1 MDMRPLFRHLFHPK
15 FPFEK
20 AARLLGEARD
30 LAVLE
35 AAARDH
41 RWPALSEADTGKALE
56 RCAHDGFSV
65 VPWGGAGYPEP
76 LARIAMP
83 PLALFVRGGMTAPL
97 ALAVVG
103 SRRPRP
109 ESLEFARHLADA
121 LARRG
126 VAVVSGLARGVDSSA
141 HRGAL
146 EAGGTTWAVLGSGL
160 ARIYPPEHRPLAES
174 IAAAGA
180 VISEYPPDTPPHA
193 SRFPARN
200 RIIAGLCR
208 GVVLVEAAARSGSLI
223 TARLALE
230 EGRDLFVAPG
240 GVLDERFV
248 GSNFLIKQGAKLVQ
262 TPEDV
267 LEEYPEIGPAPAPKA
282 ERPRVEGA
290 EGTVLDALSFDRPQT
305 VDELA
310 KTLRMKVAELNA
322 ALTGLELKGLVR
334 RHPGGAWT
342 KILL

>member
-1 MDMRPLFRHLFHPK
+1 MRRLFLHLFHPRY
-15 FPFEK
+15 PADK
-20 AARLLGEARD
+20 AARLLGQARD
-30 LAVLE
+30 LGALEE
-35 AAARDH
+35 AAGRG
-41 RWPALSEADTGKALE
+41 RWPALTQDGAVGLLE
-56 RCAHDGFSV
+56 RCAREGFSIIV
-65 VPWGGAGYPEP
+65 WGDEDYPEA
-76 LARIAMP
+76 LARIACP
-83 PLALFVRGGMTAPL
+83 PPVLFVRGRIRARL

-109 ESLEFARHLADA
+109 ESLEFARHLAAA

-146 EAGGTTWAVLGSGL
+146 AAGGETWAVLGSGL
-160 ARIYPPEHRPLAES
+160 SRVYPPEHRALADA
-174 IAAAGA
+174 IAGAGA

-200 RIIAGLCR
+200 RIIAGLSR

-230 EGRDLFVAPG
+230 ENRDLFVAPG

-267 LEEYPEIGPAPAPKA
+267 LEEYPELGPPAVPGPAALPA
-282 ERPRVEGA
+282 VEGA
-290 EGTVLDALSFDRPQT
+290 EAQVLAALAGDRPIVADDLSRALGMPVAALS
-305 VDELA
+305 
-310 KTLRMKVAELNA
+310 A
-322 ALTGLELKGLVR
+322 ALTGLELKGLAR

-342 KILL
+342 KALP